1 MIVGSRSRL
10 TSRRMLDKLSDMKQ
24 INAREF
30 QKSFGRITEKLR
42 AGEKVQIT
50 KHGNVVGT
58 FMKQP
63 KKVDWEKAFD
73 YLKKNSC
80 SPEVGDELVRKY
92 FNDEFVS

>member
-1 MIVGSRSRL
+1 
-10 TSRRMLDKLSDMKQ
+10 MKQ

-58 FMKQP
+58 FVKET
-63 KKVDWEKAFD
+63 KKVQWPDVVA
-73 YLKKNSC
+73 YLRKHSC
-80 SPEVGDELVRKY
+80 PAEVGDRVLKD
-92 FNDEFVS
+92 FNESIS